1 MQRAV
6 AIIPARYNSTRFA
19 GKALALLKEK
29 PVIQHVYENVKHAR
43 LIDYVLV
50 ATDDERIYNT
60 VQDFGGRAV
69 MTSAVHTS
77 GTDRIAEVAS
87 DIDCEFVVNVQGD
100 EPFILPQ
107 MVDDVI
113 ALLSG
118 DERAS
123 IGTLAKRIS
132 DMEDV
137 LSPDVVK
144 VVLDSEGFALYFSRS
159 PIPYVRDEWR
169 LFPSEAGV
177 SGEGSI
183 SCEIRSSEDS
193 GKRHYFYKHI
203 GIYGYRR
210 ESLMRFSTLESTM
223 LETTERLEQLRALV
237 CGMRIKV
244 KETEYDTLG
253 IDTPDDLRK
262 GEEWL
267 NTYS

>member
-29 PVIQHVYENVKHAR
+29 PLIQHVYENVKHAS
-43 LIDYVLV
+43 LIDSVLV

-60 VQDFGGRAV
+60 VEDFGGRAV
-69 MTSAVHTS
+69 MTSAAHPS
-77 GTDRIAEVAS
+77 GTDRIAEAAR
-87 DIDCEFVVNVQGD
+87 DIECDFVVNIQGD
-100 EPFILPQ
+100 EPFIMPQ
-107 MVDDVI
+107 MVDDVVT
-113 ALLSG
+113 LLSG

-132 DMEDV
+132 DVEEV

-169 LFPSEAGV
+169 LFPSEAGTPD
-177 SGEGSI
+177 EGSI
-183 SCEIRSSEDS
+183 SFELRPSEDS
-193 GKRHYFYKHI
+193 QKRHHFFKHI

-210 ESLMRFSTLESTM
+210 ESLMRFSTLGSTM
-223 LETTERLEQLRALV
+223 LEITERLEQLRALV

-244 KETEYDTLG
+244 KETDFDTLG